1 MDVKKIQAAIEQL
14 KQGGLVIV
22 MDDLDREAE
31 GDLVG
36 LASKATPAK
45 VNFMTKHARGLMCV
59 PMAPAVADRLE
70 LRQMTVDNTDPF
82 GTAFT
87 ISVDHHST
95 TTGISAF
102 DRCRTISHLAD
113 PASRNADFYK
123 PGHIFPLVAKAGGVL
138 ERNGHT
144 EAAVDLAKL
153 AGVEPVAYICEILKD
168 NGEMARSPELHEMAA
183 EYGLP
188 IITIKD
194 LQEYR
199 RNPVSRPVAEVKLPS
214 AYGDFRLRR
223 FAGDNLALIKGDL
236 AGEEPVLV
244 RLHSECFTGDV
255 LGSLRCDCG
264 PQLHAAMER
273 ISAAGRGV
281 VLYLRQ
287 EGRGIGLAN
296 KLRAYRL
303 QEQGYDTVEAN
314 EQLGFQPDER
324 QYDLAAKILKQLGVR
339 RVALLTNN
347 PDKISQLGLDGIEIA
362 RRVPLEI
369 QPNRYD
375 RNYLTTKKEKF
386 HHLLTLEA
394 D

>member
-223 FAGDNLALIKGDL
+223 FTGDNLALIKGNL

-324 QYDLAAKILKQLGVR
+324 QYDLAAKMLKQLGVR

>member
-144 EAAVDLAKL
+144 EAGVDLAKL

-168 NGEMARSPELHEMAA
+168 NGEMARSPELYEMAA

-324 QYDLAAKILKQLGVR
+324 QYDLAAKMLKQLGVR

>member
-14 KQGGLVIV
+14 KQCGLVIV

-102 DRCRTISHLAD
+102 DRCRTISYLAD

-153 AGVEPVAYICEILKD
+153 AGVE
-168 NGEMARSPELHEMAA
+168 
-183 EYGLP
+183 
-188 IITIKD
+188 
-194 LQEYR
+194 
-199 RNPVSRPVAEVKLPS
+199 
-214 AYGDFRLRR
+214 
-223 FAGDNLALIKGDL
+223 
-236 AGEEPVLV
+236 
-244 RLHSECFTGDV
+244 
-255 LGSLRCDCG
+255 
-264 PQLHAAMER
+264 
-273 ISAAGRGV
+273 
-281 VLYLRQ
+281 
-287 EGRGIGLAN
+287 
-296 KLRAYRL
+296 
-303 QEQGYDTVEAN
+303 
-314 EQLGFQPDER
+314 
-324 QYDLAAKILKQLGVR
+324 
-339 RVALLTNN
+339 
-347 PDKISQLGLDGIEIA
+347 
-362 RRVPLEI
+362 
-369 QPNRYD
+369 
-375 RNYLTTKKEKF
+375 
-386 HHLLTLEA
+386 
-394 D
+394 

>member
-144 EAAVDLAKL
+144 EAGGDLAKL

-324 QYDLAAKILKQLGVR
+324 QYDLAAKMLKQLGVR

>member
-59 PMAPAVADRLE
+59 PMAPSVADRLE

-324 QYDLAAKILKQLGVR
+324 QYDLAAKMLKQLGVR

>member
-45 VNFMTKHARGLMCV
+45 VNFMTNHARGLMCV

-324 QYDLAAKILKQLGVR
+324 QYDLAAKMLKQLGVR

>member
-144 EAAVDLAKL
+144 EAGVDLAKL

-168 NGEMARSPELHEMAA
+168 NGEMARSPELYEMAA

-236 AGEEPVLV
+236 DGEEPVLV

-324 QYDLAAKILKQLGVR
+324 QYDLAAKMLKQLGVR

>member
-59 PMAPAVADRLE
+59 PMAPSVADRLE

-223 FAGDNLALIKGDL
+223 FTGDNLALIKGNL

-324 QYDLAAKILKQLGVR
+324 QYDLAAKMLKQLGVR

>member
-223 FAGDNLALIKGDL
+223 FTGDNLALIKGDL

-324 QYDLAAKILKQLGVR
+324 QYDLAAKMLKQLGVR

>member
-199 RNPVSRPVAEVKLPS
+199 RNPVSRPVEEVKLPS

-223 FAGDNLALIKGDL
+223 FTGDNLALIKGDL

-324 QYDLAAKILKQLGVR
+324 QYDLAAKMLKQLGVR

-375 RNYLTTKKEKF
+375 RNYLMTKKEKF